1 LSLIEERILISMRE
15 KFNEKRQE
23 GFTLI
28 ELLIVVIILAILAAI
43 VVFAVGTTATNAKQS
58 ACNADAK
65 SVETALEAYKAQMG
79 SYPPSLS
86 NLTTSALDG
95 NGNPVGS
102 WLRATPNANTVA
114 DGYSISYDGAGGVW
128 IQLSGNPTPT
138 DFDSNVGPNG
148 SSPCYLVK

>member
-1 LSLIEERILISMRE
+1 MRD
-15 KFNEKRQE
+15 KFNRKRQE

-65 SVETALEAYKAQMG
+65 SVETALEAYKSQLG
-79 SYPPSLS
+79 SYPTAAQGLGA
-86 NLTTSALDG
+86 LTTSTVDG

-102 WLRATPNANTVA
+102 WLRATPNANTSA
-114 DGYSISYDGAGGVW
+114 DGYSISYDGSGGVW
-128 IQLSGNPTPT
+128 IQLSGGGLSNYDT
-138 DFDSNVGPNG
+138 NVGG

>member
-1 LSLIEERILISMRE
+1 MLE
-15 KFNEKRQE
+15 KVNRKRQE

-43 VVFAVGTTATNAKQS
+43 VVFAVGTTASNAKQS

-79 SYPPSLS
+79 YYPTNLNS
-86 NLTTSALDG
+86 LTTSATDG

-102 WLRATPNANTVA
+102 WLRATPNANTAA
-114 DGYSISYDGAGGVW
+114 DGYSIAYVSNGTAANDPAGQATVDIVFPGGAV
-128 IQLSGNPTPT
+128 SN
-138 DFDSNVGPNG
+138 FDSNNGPNG

>member
-1 LSLIEERILISMRE
+1 MLE
-15 KFNEKRQE
+15 KVNKKRQE

-43 VVFAVGTTATNAKQS
+43 VVFAVGTTASNAKQS

-79 SYPPSLS
+79 SYPASLA
-86 NLTTSALDG
+86 NLTTSATDG

-102 WLRATPNANTVA
+102 WLRATPNANISA
-114 DGYSISYDGAGGVW
+114 DGYSISYDGAGGVT
-128 IQLSGNPTPT
+128 IVYSGGATN
-138 DFDSNVGPNG
+138 FDDNVGPNG
-148 SSPCYLVK
+148 CSPCYLVK